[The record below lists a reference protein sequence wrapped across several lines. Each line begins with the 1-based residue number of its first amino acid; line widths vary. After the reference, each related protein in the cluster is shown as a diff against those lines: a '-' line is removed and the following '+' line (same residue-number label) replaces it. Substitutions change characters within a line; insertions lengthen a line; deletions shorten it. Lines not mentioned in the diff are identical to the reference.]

1 MVKNIRINDLFYIY
15 ENGGEQIVALR
26 GLTLEIAAGE
36 CLAIRGPNGSGKSTL
51 VKILTGYQTQTA
63 GEIFIDDLNFRQID
77 PIRLR
82 REFVASID
90 QNGSLIK
97 ELSVQ
102 ENLALAYSL
111 SGTAQIDPR
120 ASATQILESHQ
131 LAHLAARYPEELSSG
146 ERQYL
151 SILAAVATD
160 PKVLVADEPSAE
172 LDDNGAAAIYSLIRS
187 LSESR
192 IVILVTHDIRAER
205 FATRT
210 VRIREGR
217 IGEQWSAGEPEISV
231 VDQFGWMR
239 VREIAPLS
247 PARGTYEINSESEA
261 ILKVTN
267 LDLSYADHS
276 VFSRIGFEAR
286 AGELIAFD
294 STRPAKSGKSS
305 LLRILA
311 GLQDPTGGE
320 VEIAGKRMNELDREA
335 RAKLRSRSL
344 SYLPQRSRALERVTL
359 AEYLGTLEIDL
370 GSSLNNRRDTH
381 LGNFSGGERAR
392 IELLKIIGQ
401 GRSILLL
408 DEPTSQ
414 IDESRTFEVVESLF
428 GYLSAGGLVVV
439 STRNQNLLAAADQI
453 LDLG

>member
-1 MVKNIRINDLFYIY
+1 MAKNIRINDLFYIY

-63 GEIFIDDLNFRQID
+63 GEIFIDDLNLREID

-82 REFVASID
+82 REFVASVD

-97 ELSVQ
+97 ELNIQ

-111 SGTAQIDPR
+111 SGSIQIDSR
-120 ASATQILESHQ
+120 ACAIQTLADHQ
-131 LAHLAARYPEELSSG
+131 LARLATRYPEELSSG

-172 LDDNGAAAIYSLIRS
+172 LDDSGAAAIYSLIKS

-217 IGEQWSAGEPEISV
+217 ISEQWSAGDPEQSV
-231 VDQFGWMR
+231 IDQFGWMR
-239 VREIAPLS
+239 VREIARVAPT
-247 PARGTYEINSESEA
+247 RGADEINSESET
-261 ILKVTN
+261 ILQVTN

-276 VFSRIGFEAR
+276 VFTGISFEAR
-286 AGELIAFD
+286 AGELIALD
-294 STRPAKSGKSS
+294 STRPVKSGKSS

-311 GLQDPTGGE
+311 GLQDPTSGD
-320 VEIAGKRMNELDREA
+320 VEIAGERMNELDREA

-344 SYLPQRSRALERVTL
+344 SYLPQRGRALERVTL
-359 AEYLGTLEIDL
+359 GEYLGRLEIDL
-370 GSSLNNRRDTH
+370 GSSLNNRRNTH

-392 IELLKIIGQ
+392 IELLKIIGE
-401 GRSILLL
+401 GRCILLL

-414 IDESRTFEVVESLF
+414 VDESRTFEVVESLF
-428 GYLSAGGLVVV
+428 GYLSVGGLVVV
-439 STRNQNLLAAADQI
+439 STRNQHLLAAADQI
-453 LDLG
+453 LELG

>member
-1 MVKNIRINDLFYIY
+1 MIKNIRINDIFYIY

-26 GLTLEIAAGE
+26 GITLDIAVGE

-63 GEIFIDDLNFRQID
+63 GEIFIDDLNLREID

-82 REFVASID
+82 REFVASVD
-90 QNGSLIK
+90 QNGSLIQ
-97 ELSVQ
+97 ELNVQ
-102 ENLALAYSL
+102 ENLSLAYSL
-111 SGTAQIDPR
+111 SGTPQIDSR

-131 LAHLAARYPEELSSG
+131 MTRLAGRYPEELSSG

-151 SILAAVATD
+151 SILAAVASD

-172 LDDNGAAAIYSLIRS
+172 LDDSGADTIYQLMKS

-217 IGEQWSAGEPEISV
+217 VGEQWSAGEPEISV

-239 VREIAPLS
+239 VRETAPLS
-247 PARGTYEINSESEA
+247 PIRGREKVKSESEA
-261 ILKVTN
+261 ILKVSN
-267 LDLSYADHS
+267 LVLSYAEHL
-276 VFSRIGFEAR
+276 VFSGICFEAR
-286 AGELIAFD
+286 AGQLIALD
-294 STRPAKSGKSS
+294 STQSAKSGKSS

-311 GLQDPTGGE
+311 GLQDPTGGD
-320 VEIAGKRMNELDREA
+320 VELAGERMNELDREA
-335 RAKLRSRSL
+335 RAKLRSRSIG
-344 SYLPQRSRALERVTL
+344 YLPQRSRALERVTL
-359 AEYLGTLEIDL
+359 GEYLRPSEIDL
-370 GSSLNNRRDTH
+370 GSSLNNRRNTH
-381 LGNFSGGERAR
+381 LGKFSGGERAR
-392 IELLKIIGQ
+392 IELLKIIGE

-428 GYLSAGGLVVV
+428 GYLSAGGLVVA